1 MIAELAG
8 VGLALFMLG
17 KFAMGIYA
25 HRLFLRAL
33 INRNFYMQ
41 KDHGDLV
48 EQFAIV
54 EESDKVL
61 RRSFTP
67 S

>member
-1 MIAELAG
+1 
-8 VGLALFMLG
+8 MLG
-17 KFAMGIYA
+17 KMLMGLYA

-41 KDHGDLV
+41 RDNGDLV

-54 EESDKVL
+54 EESAKVL